1 MTILP
6 RKLAVCAALLF
17 VSTIA
22 AAAQSTP
29 GGEQAATTDGTQ
41 TAALA
46 TEKPLPPIRTP
57 SVSELRRLFDDPQIR
72 NFKGL
77 SENAWDFT
85 DPHSIPGF
93 AKDADPFEF
102 DP

>member
-6 RKLAVCAALLF
+6 RKLAVCAAVLF
-17 VSTIA
+17 VSTFA
-22 AAAQSTP
+22 ATAQSTP
-29 GGEQAATTDGTQ
+29 GSDQAAGADGTQ

-46 TEKPLPPIRTP
+46 KEQTLPPLRTP

-85 DPHSIPGF
+85 NPDSIPGF
-93 AKDADPFEF
+93 AKEEERFEF